1 MTNYQIRE
9 SSDYYHGLRLER
21 KEAQIQRAL
30 RSLLEERSLLEDNQ
44 LSFLFNQKPEQNISI
59 NTVLDS
65 ILTNEIVKIS
75 EIQNINFTLYDIDGS
90 LIGSTVSDE
99 ETESLSN
106 QVLTDLEKSE
116 DSKIVITKSDD
127 ETLLRSSF
135 SYIFNINEKKLIS
148 LCAAVECIHSY
159 SLIHDDLP
167 AMDDD
172 ELRRGNPTTHKK
184 FDEATA
190 ILAGDALQPFAFELI
205 STIKTTDRNIVQMI
219 SSLSEACGYLGMV
232 GGQIKDINSNQ
243 IKDVE
248 SLDSMHSEKTGRLIQ
263 ASIETAGIL
272 SGLSASDIESL
283 KEYGGKIGL
292 AFQIQDDIIDIESP
306 ASVSGKDQG
315 SDIGKDK
322 TTYPSLVGLEAS
334 KVRAQELSNDAK
346 KILQPINK
354 NTDNLDKL
362 ADYIVSRKA

>member
-1 MTNYQIRE
+1 MSE
-9 SSDYYHGLRLER
+9 FE
-21 KEAQIQRAL
+21 K
-30 RSLLEERSLLEDNQ
+30 LLESYQARV
-44 LSFLFNQKPEQNISI
+44 NQKLE
-59 NTVLDS
+59 VLLPDDDS
-65 ILTNEIVKIS
+65 ILIS
-75 EIQNINFTLYDIDGS
+75 AMRYSVLNGGKRLRPILAYLTGELNDTEAEYIDTLASS
-90 LIGSTVSDE
+90 LE
-99 ETESLSN
+99 
-106 QVLTDLEKSE
+106 
-116 DSKIVITKSDD
+116 
-127 ETLLRSSF
+127 
-135 SYIFNINEKKLIS
+135 LIH
-148 LCAAVECIHSY
+148 CY

-190 ILAGDALQPFAFELI
+190 ILAGDALQPLAFELI
-205 STIKTTDRNIVQMI
+205 STLKTSDRNKVQMI

>member
-1 MTNYQIRE
+1 MSE
-9 SSDYYHGLRLER
+9 FE
-21 KEAQIQRAL
+21 K
-30 RSLLEERSLLEDNQ
+30 LLESYQARV
-44 LSFLFNQKPEQNISI
+44 NQKLE
-59 NTVLDS
+59 VLLPDDDS
-65 ILTNEIVKIS
+65 ILIS
-75 EIQNINFTLYDIDGS
+75 AMRYSVLNGGKRLRPILAYLTGELNDTEAEYIDTLASS
-90 LIGSTVSDE
+90 LE
-99 ETESLSN
+99 
-106 QVLTDLEKSE
+106 
-116 DSKIVITKSDD
+116 
-127 ETLLRSSF
+127 
-135 SYIFNINEKKLIS
+135 LIH
-148 LCAAVECIHSY
+148 CY

-172 ELRRGNPTTHKK
+172 ELRRGNLTTHKK

-190 ILAGDALQPFAFELI
+190 ILAGDALQPLAFELI
-205 STIKTTDRNIVQMI
+205 STIKTSDRNKVQMI

-283 KEYGGKIGL
+283 KEYGEKIGL

>member
-1 MTNYQIRE
+1 MSEFEKLLGSYQARV
-9 SSDYYHGLRLER
+9 
-21 KEAQIQRAL
+21 
-30 RSLLEERSLLEDNQ
+30 
-44 LSFLFNQKPEQNISI
+44 NQKLE
-59 NTVLDS
+59 VLLPDDDS
-65 ILTNEIVKIS
+65 ILTSAMRYSVLNGGKRLRPILAYLTGELNDT
-75 EIQNINFTLYDIDGS
+75 EAEYMDTLASS
-90 LIGSTVSDE
+90 LE
-99 ETESLSN
+99 
-106 QVLTDLEKSE
+106 
-116 DSKIVITKSDD
+116 
-127 ETLLRSSF
+127 
-135 SYIFNINEKKLIS
+135 LIH
-148 LCAAVECIHSY
+148 CY

-190 ILAGDALQPFAFELI
+190 ILAGDALQPLAFELI
-205 STIKTTDRNIVQMI
+205 STIKTSDRNKVQMI

-272 SGLSASDIESL
+272 SGLSPSDIDSL

>member
-1 MTNYQIRE
+1 MSE
-9 SSDYYHGLRLER
+9 FE
-21 KEAQIQRAL
+21 K
-30 RSLLEERSLLEDNQ
+30 LLESYQARV
-44 LSFLFNQKPEQNISI
+44 NQKLE
-59 NTVLDS
+59 VLLPDDDS
-65 ILTNEIVKIS
+65 ILIS
-75 EIQNINFTLYDIDGS
+75 AMRYSVLNGGKRLRPILAYLTGELNDTEAEYIDTLASS
-90 LIGSTVSDE
+90 LE
-99 ETESLSN
+99 
-106 QVLTDLEKSE
+106 
-116 DSKIVITKSDD
+116 
-127 ETLLRSSF
+127 
-135 SYIFNINEKKLIS
+135 LIH
-148 LCAAVECIHSY
+148 CY

-190 ILAGDALQPFAFELI
+190 ILAGDALQPLAFELI
-205 STIKTTDRNIVQMI
+205 STIKTSDRNKVQMI

-243 IKDVE
+243 IKDLE

-362 ADYIVSRKA
+362 ADYIVSRKT

>member
-1 MTNYQIRE
+1 MSEFEKLLGSYQARV
-9 SSDYYHGLRLER
+9 
-21 KEAQIQRAL
+21 
-30 RSLLEERSLLEDNQ
+30 
-44 LSFLFNQKPEQNISI
+44 NQKLE
-59 NTVLDS
+59 VLLPHDDS
-65 ILTNEIVKIS
+65 ILTSAMRYSVLNGGKRLRPILAYLTAELNDT
-75 EIQNINFTLYDIDGS
+75 EAEYMDTLASS
-90 LIGSTVSDE
+90 LE
-99 ETESLSN
+99 
-106 QVLTDLEKSE
+106 
-116 DSKIVITKSDD
+116 
-127 ETLLRSSF
+127 
-135 SYIFNINEKKLIS
+135 LIH
-148 LCAAVECIHSY
+148 CY

-190 ILAGDALQPFAFELI
+190 ILAGDALQPLSFELI
-205 STIKTTDRNIVQMI
+205 STIKTTDRNKVQMI
-219 SSLSEACGYLGMV
+219 NSLSKACGYLGMV
-232 GGQIKDINSNQ
+232 GGQIKDINSKQ

-306 ASVSGKDQG
+306 TSVSGKDQG
-315 SDIGKDK
+315 SDIGKDR

-334 KVRAQELSNDAK
+334 KVKAQELSNDAK

>member
-1 MTNYQIRE
+1 MSEFEKLLGSYQARV
-9 SSDYYHGLRLER
+9 
-21 KEAQIQRAL
+21 
-30 RSLLEERSLLEDNQ
+30 
-44 LSFLFNQKPEQNISI
+44 NQKLE
-59 NTVLDS
+59 VLLPDDDS
-65 ILTNEIVKIS
+65 ILIS
-75 EIQNINFTLYDIDGS
+75 AMRYSVLNGGKRLRPILAYLTGELNDTEAEYIDTLASS
-90 LIGSTVSDE
+90 LE
-99 ETESLSN
+99 
-106 QVLTDLEKSE
+106 
-116 DSKIVITKSDD
+116 
-127 ETLLRSSF
+127 
-135 SYIFNINEKKLIS
+135 LIH
-148 LCAAVECIHSY
+148 CY

-190 ILAGDALQPFAFELI
+190 ILAGDALQPLAFELI
-205 STIKTTDRNIVQMI
+205 STIKTSDRNKVQMI
-219 SSLSEACGYLGMV
+219 GSLSEACGYLGMV

>member
-1 MTNYQIRE
+1 MSE
-9 SSDYYHGLRLER
+9 FE
-21 KEAQIQRAL
+21 K
-30 RSLLEERSLLEDNQ
+30 LLESYQARV
-44 LSFLFNQKPEQNISI
+44 NQKLE
-59 NTVLDS
+59 VLLPDDNS
-65 ILTNEIVKIS
+65 ILIS
-75 EIQNINFTLYDIDGS
+75 AMRYSVLNGGKRLRPILAYLTGELNDTEAEYIDTLASS
-90 LIGSTVSDE
+90 LE
-99 ETESLSN
+99 
-106 QVLTDLEKSE
+106 
-116 DSKIVITKSDD
+116 
-127 ETLLRSSF
+127 
-135 SYIFNINEKKLIS
+135 LIH
-148 LCAAVECIHSY
+148 CY

-190 ILAGDALQPFAFELI
+190 ILAGDALQPLAFELI
-205 STIKTTDRNIVQMI
+205 STIKTSDRNKVQMI

-283 KEYGGKIGL
+283 KEYGEKIGL

-334 KVRAQELSNDAK
+334 KVKAQELSNDAK

>member
-1 MTNYQIRE
+1 MSEFEKLLGSYQARV
-9 SSDYYHGLRLER
+9 
-21 KEAQIQRAL
+21 
-30 RSLLEERSLLEDNQ
+30 
-44 LSFLFNQKPEQNISI
+44 NQKLE
-59 NTVLDS
+59 VLLPHDDS
-65 ILTNEIVKIS
+65 ILTSAMRYSVLNGGKRLRPILAYLTAELNDT
-75 EIQNINFTLYDIDGS
+75 EAEYMDTLASS
-90 LIGSTVSDE
+90 LE
-99 ETESLSN
+99 
-106 QVLTDLEKSE
+106 
-116 DSKIVITKSDD
+116 
-127 ETLLRSSF
+127 
-135 SYIFNINEKKLIS
+135 LIH
-148 LCAAVECIHSY
+148 CY

-172 ELRRGNPTTHKK
+172 ELRRGNLTTHKK

-190 ILAGDALQPFAFELI
+190 ILAGDALQPLAFELI
-205 STIKTTDRNIVQMI
+205 STIKTSDRNKVQMI

>member
-1 MTNYQIRE
+1 LA
-9 SSDYYHGLRLER
+9 SSLE
-21 KEAQIQRAL
+21 
-30 RSLLEERSLLEDNQ
+30 
-44 LSFLFNQKPEQNISI
+44 
-59 NTVLDS
+59 
-65 ILTNEIVKIS
+65 
-75 EIQNINFTLYDIDGS
+75 
-90 LIGSTVSDE
+90 LIH
-99 ETESLSN
+99 
-106 QVLTDLEKSE
+106 
-116 DSKIVITKSDD
+116 
-127 ETLLRSSF
+127 
-135 SYIFNINEKKLIS
+135 
-148 LCAAVECIHSY
+148 CY

-190 ILAGDALQPFAFELI
+190 ILAGDALQPLAFELI
-205 STIKTTDRNIVQMI
+205 STIKTSDRNKVQMI

-315 SDIGKDK
+315 SDIEKDK

>member
-1 MTNYQIRE
+1 MSEFEKLLGSYQARV
-9 SSDYYHGLRLER
+9 
-21 KEAQIQRAL
+21 
-30 RSLLEERSLLEDNQ
+30 
-44 LSFLFNQKPEQNISI
+44 NQKLE
-59 NTVLDS
+59 VLLPHDDS
-65 ILTNEIVKIS
+65 ILTSAMRYSVLNGGKRLRPILAYLTGELNDT
-75 EIQNINFTLYDIDGS
+75 EAEYMDTLASS
-90 LIGSTVSDE
+90 LE
-99 ETESLSN
+99 
-106 QVLTDLEKSE
+106 
-116 DSKIVITKSDD
+116 
-127 ETLLRSSF
+127 
-135 SYIFNINEKKLIS
+135 LIH
-148 LCAAVECIHSY
+148 CY

-205 STIKTTDRNIVQMI
+205 SSIKTSDRNKVQMI
-219 SSLSEACGYLGMV
+219 NSLSQACGYLGMV
-232 GGQIKDINSNQ
+232 GGQIKDINSKQ

-272 SGLSASDIESL
+272 SGLSPSDIESL

-334 KVRAQELSNDAK
+334 KVKAQELSNDAK

>member
-1 MTNYQIRE
+1 MSE
-9 SSDYYHGLRLER
+9 FE
-21 KEAQIQRAL
+21 K
-30 RSLLEERSLLEDNQ
+30 LLESYQARV
-44 LSFLFNQKPEQNISI
+44 NQKLE
-59 NTVLDS
+59 VLLPDDDS
-65 ILTNEIVKIS
+65 ILIS
-75 EIQNINFTLYDIDGS
+75 AMRYSVLNGGKRLRPILAYLTGELNDTEAEYIDTLASS
-90 LIGSTVSDE
+90 LE
-99 ETESLSN
+99 
-106 QVLTDLEKSE
+106 
-116 DSKIVITKSDD
+116 
-127 ETLLRSSF
+127 
-135 SYIFNINEKKLIS
+135 LIH
-148 LCAAVECIHSY
+148 CY

-190 ILAGDALQPFAFELI
+190 ILAGDALQPLAFELI
-205 STIKTTDRNIVQMI
+205 STIKTSDRNKVQMI

-315 SDIGKDK
+315 SDIWKDK